1 MFTERSRARRA
12 SLLGGLVLAVLVLL
26 AVAPS
31 PASAHA
37 PDEYGHNT
45 YLELISDGVRI
56 EMHLTP
62 GPLVG
67 PRLADLID
75 SNRDGSFG
83 DDEKTAYGNAIAKDL
98 VVRVDDTDRPVIV
111 TSFVVGPALDVRA
124 GSAELVWTGIAA
136 GSRPTSHVQFEDRHQ
151 VLPGP
156 AQASLLDNGGL
167 PSDLSIDRS
176 VARGL
181 GVTGTFSNTNVA
193 STPDRTGSQAG
204 DETSASPVNPNLPRT
219 AAQAKGTKRLQN
231 LLGSATSPGAM
242 AVALGIAA
250 LLGALHALTP
260 GHGKTIAG
268 AYLVGEKA
276 TVRHAIVLG
285 GSVTVTHTASVLLLG
300 AVTISL
306 ADRIDPGTLATTL
319 RWASGFLVVGIGL
332 TLLVRRLRGASHGH
346 SHGPGGHTHGHS
358 HGHSHDPAHGH
369 PHDAHD
375 HAGHDH
381 AGHDHAGHTHGPD
394 DDANAH
400 GHSHQPEASYDKGD
414 HVHAYQPESKSTFR
428 RLVTL
433 GASGGLVPC
442 PEALGVLI
450 VAVSLRRQ
458 AFGMAMIVSFSL
470 GLAAVLVAIGIA
482 LVRARAVM
490 NRFTTLPAV
499 VSEKWLPVLSALV
512 VTLLGFAILSGHV
525 V

>member
-12 SLLGGLVLAVLVLL
+12 ILLGGLVLAVMVLL
-26 AVAPS
+26 SIAPS
-31 PASAHA
+31 PANAHA
-37 PDEYGHNT
+37 SDEYGHNT
-45 YLELISDGVRI
+45 YLELVTDGVRI

-75 SNRDGSFG
+75 TNSDGSFS
-83 DDEKTAYGNAIAKDL
+83 DDEKSAYGNSIAKDL
-98 VVRVDDTDRPVIV
+98 VVRVDDNDRSVIL
-111 TSFVVGPALDVRA
+111 TSFVVGSPLDVRA
-124 GSAELVWTGIAA
+124 GSAELVWTGIAP
-136 GSRPTSHVQFEDRHQ
+136 GSRPSSHVQFEDRHQ

-167 PSDLSIDRS
+167 PGDLSIDRS

-181 GVTGTFSNTNVA
+181 GIAGSFSNTNVA
-193 STPDRTGSQAG
+193 STLDRKSGQAG

-276 TVRHAIVLG
+276 TIRHAIVLG

-306 ADRIDPGTLATTL
+306 ADRIDPGTLANTL
-319 RWASGFLVVGIGL
+319 RWASGVLVVGIGL

-346 SHGPGGHTHGHS
+346 NHGPGGHTHGHS
-358 HGHSHDPAHGH
+358 HDHGHSHEAGH
-369 PHDAHD
+369 AAHD
-375 HAGHDH
+375 HAGR
-381 AGHDHAGHTHGPD
+381 DHAGHTHEL
-394 DDANAH
+394 DDAAH
-400 GHSHQPEASYDKGD
+400 DHDDNQDQGHQPEASYHKGD
-414 HVHAYQPESKSTFR
+414 HVHTYQSEPRSTFR
-428 RLVTL
+428 RLVAL

-458 AFGMAMIVSFSL
+458 AFGMAMIISFSL

-482 LVRARAVM
+482 LVRARVVM
-490 NRFTTLPAV
+490 NRFTTLPTA